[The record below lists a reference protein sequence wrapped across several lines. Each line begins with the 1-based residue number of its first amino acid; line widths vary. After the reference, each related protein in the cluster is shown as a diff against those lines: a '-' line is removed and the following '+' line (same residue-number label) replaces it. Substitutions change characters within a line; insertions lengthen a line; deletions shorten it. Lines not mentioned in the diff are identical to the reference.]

1 MNIWFLRA
9 IWISLPVTAGG
20 AFADAIAPWP
30 TTARLVAAVLAWVG
44 WTVVLL
50 ATLVPRPMSLT
61 VARFGMPIAFGA
73 SVAVALTGRASAIG
87 WTAAIVLTAVA
98 CALGTRG
105 EFARLCVQGAAY
117 GEEERFPLKVP
128 PAVAFPIAPI
138 AIAIVGTA
146 IVVGPLLLANR
157 EWAAGIVVLVVTVP
171 ASVFVIRLV
180 HQLAR
185 RFVVLVPAGMVVADP
200 LTLTDPVLLPR
211 ARIMGFGPA
220 DPSRRPPEGAADLRL
235 GASFGSCALLL
246 TDDADI
252 VRRERRE
259 GVTMTTNLL
268 LVTPTA
274 APLLFERARAHRIH
288 VRTD

>member
-30 TTARLVAAVLAWVG
+30 ASARVAAAILAWVG
-44 WTVVLL
+44 WTVVLV
-50 ATLVPRPMSLT
+50 ATLIPRPPSLT
-61 VARFGMPIAFGA
+61 VARFAIPLAFGA
-73 SVAVALTGRASAIG
+73 SIAVALTGRTSTLG
-87 WTAAIVLTAVA
+87 WIAAVVLTAVA
-98 CALGTRG
+98 VALGTRG

-117 GEEERFPLKVP
+117 GDEERFPLKVP

-138 AIAIVGTA
+138 AIAIVGA
-146 IVVGPLLLANR
+146 ALVVAPLLLARR

-171 ASVFVIRLV
+171 ASIFVVRLI
-180 HQLAR
+180 HQLAH

-200 LTLTDPVLLPR
+200 LTLTDPVLFPR
-211 ARIMGFGPA
+211 SRIMGFGPA
-220 DPSRRPPEGAADLRL
+220 DPSRRPPEGAVDLRL
-235 GASFGSCALLL
+235 GASFGSCAILL

-252 VRRERRE
+252 VRRVRRQ
-259 GVTMTTNLL
+259 GVMTSTNLL
-268 LVTPTA
+268 LVTPGD
-274 APLLFERARAHRIH
+274 APHLFARARAHRIH